1 MSLRLPRPAAAA
13 LLALLVGCTPTVE
26 GPTELRIVTEDL
38 PLRLTQEIA
47 KRTTE
52 GAPARF
58 AEVERD
64 VRHMLSRRLHR
75 TAENLRK
82 RAQYL
87 ETLGRIHAEQGDF
100 ADAEAAYRDS
110 IEAWRSLPAADA
122 EAFANALVQLA
133 GIHYRL
139 NDFARAS
146 AGYAEAIALEEAR
159 LGADHDDLLGL
170 LSIRAGLEL
179 KLGHAVEAERL
190 LRRQLDTIVRVRGVD
205 RREAASVMDHL
216 AEALSLQDRK
226 PEAAELR
233 QKAKEIRRK
242 LGDEC

>member
-1 MSLRLPRPAAAA
+1 MPSRVISPMPRP
-13 LLALLVGCTPTVE
+13 PT
-26 GPTELRIVTEDL
+26 
-38 PLRLTQEIA
+38 A
-47 KRTTE
+47 
-52 GAPARF
+52 
-58 AEVERD
+58 
-64 VRHMLSRRLHR
+64 
-75 TAENLRK
+75 TA
-82 RAQYL
+82 
-87 ETLGRIHAEQGDF
+87 
-100 ADAEAAYRDS
+100 
-110 IEAWRSLPAADA
+110 IEAWRALPAADA

-146 AGYAEAIALEEAR
+146 GGYAEAIALEETR

-216 AEALSLQDRK
+216 AEALSLLG
-226 PEAAELR
+226 PETGGGGTSPKGQGNPSQAVRRVLKRSHAR
-233 QKAKEIRRK
+233 QPTAGEG
-242 LGDEC
+242 LGRPPA